1 MVILNTISGR
11 QWTFNYNDW
20 IDQYQS
26 VDIAQSVAEDA
37 FVVDYTVR
45 RLEAS
50 IPNKQQTYILVSR
63 RMRQAEPLN
72 LSI

>member
-1 MVILNTISGR
+1 
-11 QWTFNYNDW
+11 
-20 IDQYQS
+20 